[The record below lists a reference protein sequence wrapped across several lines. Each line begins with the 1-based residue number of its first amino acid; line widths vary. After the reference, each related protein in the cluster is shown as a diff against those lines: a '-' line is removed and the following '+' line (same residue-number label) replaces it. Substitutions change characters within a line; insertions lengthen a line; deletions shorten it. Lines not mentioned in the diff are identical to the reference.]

1 MVRRQMRILSELEM
15 EIQKGGF
22 VRSIISIFLLAVSA
36 IAFAGNLEDLAREGY
51 GVVDETRV
59 DGEFEGCEY
68 DRRIPLANGLV
79 FVCSEYNYSYSYS
92 PEVLILRH
100 VQSGAIKVL
109 IDEEE
114 YDGTI
119 YRSR

>member
-1 MVRRQMRILSELEM
+1 MRSL
-15 EIQKGGF
+15 
-22 VRSIISIFLLAVSA
+22 ISIFLLAVSA
-36 IAFAGNLEDLAREGY
+36 IAFAGDLEDLAREGY